1 MTMSKKNYQYAVNM
15 LNREMERTVYHY
27 GSPIVEKTH
36 IYIYKKDGSLKEDN
50 QMASHASR
58 HTLFSIAAQMADNFE
73 QDNPRFNRERFF
85 SALNE
90 DFVGMHL

>member
-27 GSPIVEKTH
+27 GSPI
-36 IYIYKKDGSLKEDN
+36 DGSLKEDN

>member
-27 GSPIVEKTH
+27 GSPIKARKH
-36 IYIYKKDGSLKEDN
+36 RLLLDAEDN